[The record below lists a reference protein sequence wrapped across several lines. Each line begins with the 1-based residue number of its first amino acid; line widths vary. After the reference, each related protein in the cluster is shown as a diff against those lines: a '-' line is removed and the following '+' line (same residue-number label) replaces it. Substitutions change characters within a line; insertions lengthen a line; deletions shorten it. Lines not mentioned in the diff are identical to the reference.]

1 MSTALTIEILAT
13 IANLAYLV
21 FLIQEKII
29 CWSFGIVGSLLSIYL
44 FVDVKL
50 YSEAVLYSY
59 YVIVGIWGWIY
70 WHKKDVDNSNL
81 IVSWQ
86 LPAHLMTILV
96 AVSIGLV
103 GGYIFNN
110 YTDSERSYIDALT
123 TTFSFIAT
131 YLEVKK
137 VRESWFYWIIIN
149 AVTIWLYQDR
159 SLDIY
164 AGLIGIYTVM
174 SVWGLVRWWKVYQQQ
189 LINVEL
195 KVQTS

>member
-1 MSTALTIEILAT
+1 MSTALIIEILAT
-13 IANLAYLV
+13 VANLAYLI

-59 YVIVGIWGWIY
+59 YVIVGVWGWIY
-70 WHKKDVDNSNL
+70 WQRKDAANNNP
-81 IVSWQ
+81 IVSWGI
-86 LPAHLMTILV
+86 PAHLIVILITL
-96 AVSIGLV
+96 SIGLC
-103 GGYIFNN
+103 GGYVSSH

-123 TTFSFIAT
+123 TTFSFVAT

-137 VRESWFYWIIIN
+137 VRESWFYWIVIN
-149 AVTIWLYQDR
+149 AVSIWLYQDR

-164 AGLIGIYTVM
+164 AGLIGIYTIM

-189 LINVEL
+189 LV
-195 KVQTS
+195 SR

>member
-81 IVSWQ
+81 IISWQ
-86 LPAHLMTILV
+86 LSAHLVTILV

-137 VRESWFYWIIIN
+137 VRESWFYWIVIN

-174 SVWGLVRWWKVYQQQ
+174 SVWGLVRWWKVYQQR

-195 KVQTS
+195 KV